1 MSPKQKKVVIA
12 FALGLS
18 SLLMIWLLLNT
29 KSNDAITISDL
40 AVIDSLVVDEL
51 ESYSIRRKQIKT
63 KTIKVGDFSRV
74 NYEVRIPRELSKM
87 QIHADIHYRM
97 YDLGILSPA
106 QLMLPERNLTIYLS
120 ANETVI
126 RTIQLIS
133 DTTFKAA
140 NYPASLFVITDKK
153 PDRKLVERV
162 RDLGEFLPIVYRTLE
177 PEEAQQWFK
186 QSGEL
191 YKPVYVWLN
200 ESDRED
206 VIKSTVWL
214 KDKLPQFET
223 ISRGITTWV
232 DVVSA
237 SKSDAQIQLYRNSN
251 LRGLHL
257 ESAVYLDATEGIYAY
272 EQALRKFKQLAR
284 QDIHPILLVDL
295 NDKSVQVLEERIVEL
310 KKMGISFHPPVFRS
324 F

>member
-1 MSPKQKKVVIA
+1 
-12 FALGLS
+12 
-18 SLLMIWLLLNT
+18 
-29 KSNDAITISDL
+29 
-40 AVIDSLVVDEL
+40 
-51 ESYSIRRKQIKT
+51 
-63 KTIKVGDFSRV
+63 
-74 NYEVRIPRELSKM
+74 
-87 QIHADIHYRM
+87 
-97 YDLGILSPA
+97 
-106 QLMLPERNLTIYLS
+106 
-120 ANETVI
+120 
-126 RTIQLIS
+126 
-133 DTTFKAA
+133 
-140 NYPASLFVITDKK
+140 
-153 PDRKLVERV
+153 
-162 RDLGEFLPIVYRTLE
+162 
-177 PEEAQQWFK
+177 
-186 QSGEL
+186 
-191 YKPVYVWLN
+191 VWLN